1 MKRLLSL
8 LLAALLLAAPVL
20 AAAEMPSLF
29 DVMWEMDD
37 WSFLVDWGVM
47 TEEEA
52 ALLSADKA
60 AVESGRELVRTGTVT
75 LADAQPAAA
84 LLSRATFISRMQRN
98 EASLTFL
105 LDGEESARIALGAAD
120 GLYVLD
126 GSFVQQPVSI
136 ALPDLADLPGKL
148 ITAAQDNG
156 WITSRQA
163 MEMGM
168 NLAAIPNA
176 LLGLIADPP
185 QVGQLDT
192 SAWDAAVAGIDARR
206 EYHEVEGFFALPESA
221 DCDPV
226 ARYWYLEVTP
236 RDVRDLIV
244 AALTV
249 VRDNSFIGDV
259 MDKLVSDAS
268 PAAYMGR
275 RVTFNDAFVSP
286 LLAELEKA
294 DELMPVMLC
303 LTGYENEAG
312 ELVRLEILVLDSESQ
327 EVVITTSGD
336 MSGDELA
343 EWSNDDLTTWL
354 ENGQIITFDETQW
367 QPAQVLIACY
377 QRRTTQTGVTHELLF
392 GDDKLEAF
400 VEYTVAKP
408 HGMYAFD
415 RILYAGSIQEDGSLT
430 KDYAASFICAVN
442 DTIPGLKS
450 VATQQSLL
458 SRAPG
463 ATEYTQ
469 TDYTLDVEVHEA
481 GFSGHAGAGAA
492 IRCRATHRIGNRE
505 LGDVYYY
512 VSFEQNGDDLTG
524 TEGFSVSYGGQPVY
538 AYEAELHT
546 QQPESSVFDGEAV
559 RLIDLSREQLSA
571 WVADVTAQA
580 RAWWDGITA
589 GFPAEDDDLPLTD
602 VDGAEP
608 HGLQVGYLP
617 LGSTLGYEY
626 DWELIEGADVLQID
640 EVYIQPEPD
649 ENGLIRPGDS
659 TQMALRLTGLQEGT
673 ATLRLTWRCTI
684 PGQENA
690 FGEEELWLT
699 VDAEGVVRLLY
710 E

>member
-1 MKRLLSL
+1 MKRVLSL
-8 LLAALLLAAPVL
+8 LLAAFMLTAPVL
-20 AAAEMPSLF
+20 ATAEVPSVF
-29 DVMWEMDD
+29 DVMWGMDD
-37 WSFLVDWGVM
+37 WSFLADWGVL
-47 TEEEA
+47 TAEEA
-52 ALLSADKA
+52 ALLSAEKA

-75 LADAQPAAA
+75 LADTEPAAT
-84 LLSRATFISRMQRN
+84 LLSRATFVSRVQRN
-98 EASLTFL
+98 EASLAFL

-126 GSFVQQPVSI
+126 GSFLQQPVGV
-136 ALPDLADLPGKL
+136 ALPDLAELPGKL

-156 WITSRQA
+156 WITRRQA

-168 NLAAIPNA
+168 NLSAMPDA

-192 SAWDAAVAGIDARR
+192 SAWDAAVAAIDARK
-206 EYHEVEGFFALPESA
+206 EYNPVEGFFALPESA
-221 DCDPV
+221 DCDPA
-226 ARYWYLEVTP
+226 ARCWYLQITP
-236 RDVRDLIV
+236 QDVRDLIV

-249 VRDNSFIGDV
+249 VRDNACIGDTI
-259 MDKLVSDAS
+259 DKLVSAAS

-294 DELMPVMLC
+294 DTLMPMMLC
-303 LTGYENEAG
+303 LTGYEDAAG

-327 EVVITTSGD
+327 EVVITTSGE
-336 MSGDELA
+336 MSEDELA
-343 EWSNDDLTTWL
+343 AWSNDELTTWL
-354 ENGQIITFDETQW
+354 GGGQVITFDETQW
-367 QPAQVLIACY
+367 EPAQVLIACY
-377 QRRTTQTGVTHELLF
+377 QRRTTQTGVTHEVLF

-400 VEYTVAKP
+400 IEYTVSAP

-415 RILYAGSIQEDGSLT
+415 RLLYAGGLNEDGSRT
-430 KDYAASFICAVN
+430 RDYAASFCCVVN
-442 DTIPGLKS
+442 ETIPGLKS
-450 VATQQSLL
+450 VGTQLSLL

-469 TDYTLDVEVHEA
+469 TDYTLDVDVHEA

-492 IRCRATHRIGNRE
+492 IRCHAMHRIGNRE
-505 LGDVYYY
+505 LGDAYYT
-512 VSFEQNGDDLTG
+512 VSFEQNGNDLTG
-524 TEGFSVSYGGQPVY
+524 TESFSVSYGGKPAYV
-538 AYEAELHT
+538 YEAELHT
-546 QQPESSVFDGEAV
+546 QQPGGSVFDGESV
-559 RLIDLSREQLSA
+559 RLIDLSREQLAA

-580 RAWWDGITA
+580 RAWWDGITD
-589 GFPAEDDDLPLTD
+589 GFPAEDADLPLTD

-626 DWELIEGADVLQID
+626 DWELVEGADVLQID
-640 EVYIQPEPD
+640 EEYIQPESD
-649 ENGLIRPGDS
+649 ESGLIRPGDS

-684 PGQENA
+684 PGRESEA
-690 FGEEELWLT
+690 GEKDLRLI
-699 VDAEGVVRLLY
+699 VDAEGVVWLF
-710 E
+710 EE

>member
-29 DVMWEMDD
+29 DVMWGMDD
-37 WSFLVDWGVM
+37 GSFLVDWGVL

-52 ALLSADKA
+52 ALLSADKT

-75 LADAQPAAA
+75 LADAEPAAA

-168 NLAAIPNA
+168 NLAAMPNA

-185 QVGQLDT
+185 QAGQLDT

-206 EYHEVEGFFALPESA
+206 EYHEVEGFFTLPESA

-226 ARYWYLEVTP
+226 ARCWYLEVTP

-249 VRDNSFIGDV
+249 VRDNSFIGDA

-286 LLAELEKA
+286 LLAELEKV
-294 DELMPVMLC
+294 DTLMPVMLC
-303 LTGYENEAG
+303 LTGYEDEAG
-312 ELVRLEILVLDSESQ
+312 ELVRLEILVLDSESTGVSIATGG
-327 EVVITTSGD
+327 ETTPVITTGAAQ
-336 MSGDELA
+336 EV
-343 EWSNDDLTTWL
+343 
-354 ENGQIITFDETQW
+354 
-367 QPAQVLIACY
+367 PAMMFVACY
-377 QRRTTQTGVTHELLF
+377 QRRTTQTGVTHEILF

-450 VATQQSLL
+450 VATQLSLL

-469 TDYTLDVEVHEA
+469 TDYTLDVDVYEV

-505 LGDVYYY
+505 LGDAYYY
-512 VSFEQNGDDLTG
+512 VRFEQNGDDLTG
-524 TEGFSVSYGGQPVY
+524 TEVFNVSYGGQPAY

-546 QQPESSVFDGEAV
+546 QQPESSVFDGETV

-580 RAWWDGITA
+580 CAWWDGITA
-589 GFPAEDDDLPLTD
+589 GFPAEDADLPLTD
-602 VDGAEP
+602 VDGAEL

-626 DWELIEGADVLQID
+626 DWVLIEGADVLQID
-640 EVYIQPEPD
+640 EELIQPEPD
-649 ENGLIRPGDS
+649 EHGLIRPGDS

-690 FGEEELWLT
+690 SGEEELWLT
-699 VDAEGVVRLLY
+699 VDAEGAVWLLY